1 MSEKISQKQFRQ
13 LTQAWTMNN
22 GILGFIDY
30 FFYPHNR
37 SAFYDTPE
45 EMLTAYHDR
54 DKEQPEYQWSIDD
67 YVNEWWGYWQ
77 MGLAF
82 VYNRSDG
89 SILDWLH
96 HIIDEGVVV

>member
-1 MSEKISQKQFRQ
+1 MKDRITQDQ
-13 LTQAWTMNN
+13 LRELTIAWTMNN

-30 FFYPHNR
+30 FFHPHKR
-37 SAFYDTPE
+37 SAFYDTPK

-54 DKEQPEYQWSIDD
+54 ATSQPEYQWSEDD

-77 MGLAF
+77 LGLAS

-89 SILDWLH
+89 SILDWLY
-96 HIIDEGVVV
+96 HIIEEGVAV